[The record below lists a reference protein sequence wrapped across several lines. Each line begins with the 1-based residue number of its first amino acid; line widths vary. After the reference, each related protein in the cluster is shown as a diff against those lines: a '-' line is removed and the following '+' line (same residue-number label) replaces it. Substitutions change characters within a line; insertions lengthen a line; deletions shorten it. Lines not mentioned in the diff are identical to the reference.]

1 MNHIVRY
8 ESYSV
13 DDRLNDILD
22 KISKYGSL
30 NLTNLEKEFLD
41 SYRNGTQI
49 EIHNKV
55 KFLEDEI
62 IFEDD
67 FGNFKFEYKTS
78 KKYKRSTHHYGT
90 IYIMNSVGDKCL
102 SGRII
107 EYNNGSTSLD
117 FTSIEGCDIFEF
129 CSGIEYEL
137 DSFIDYIISEIKE
150 KNI

>member
-13 DDRLNDILD
+13 DDRLNDVLD
-22 KISKYGSL
+22 KISKYGSS

-78 KKYKRSTHHYGT
+78 KKYK
-90 IYIMNSVGDKCL
+90 K
-102 SGRII
+102 
-107 EYNNGSTSLD
+107 
-117 FTSIEGCDIFEF
+117 
-129 CSGIEYEL
+129 
-137 DSFIDYIISEIKE
+137 
-150 KNI
+150 